1 MKKFQVALAV
11 ALSTAVA
18 LSASAKTK
26 TVKFSTTFDA
36 VTIDLNAVPGGASIG
51 FGNGYAVLPG
61 IGDIGA
67 SPVTEVVS
75 WNFPTVLS
83 YHATGPTTTTTA
95 VSDFALQ
102 WGGGYYDPIN
112 ENYITHAYTCPL
124 ACRGDQ
130 TRTVS
135 VRKTYNGHLSYDS
148 DLYSYHFGDDVGIS
162 TVLRINIDSSFSLGS
177 GGATYTIGSA
187 DRSKNMINV
196 SYTYTPNVPYGV
208 PDAVPEPAS
217 LALMGLGV
225 ASLAIARRRAVAR

>member
-1 MKKFQVALAV
+1 MKKSQVALAV

-36 VTIDLNAVPGGASIG
+36 VTIDLNVVPGDASIG
-51 FGNGYAVLPG
+51 FAYGGAVLPG

-95 VSDFALQ
+95 VSDFDFL
-102 WGGGYYDPIN
+102 WGGGYYRPIHEYN
-112 ENYITHAYTCPL
+112 ITHAYTCPL
-124 ACRGDQ
+124 ACRGYQ

-135 VRKTYNGHLSYDS
+135 VKTTDNGHLSFDS
-148 DLYSYHFGDDVGIS
+148 SSYYYGDDVGIAS
-162 TVLRINIDSSFSLGS
+162 DLRISVDSSFSVGS

-196 SYTYTPNVPYGV
+196 SYTYTPNVPYAV

-217 LALMGLGV
+217 LALVSLGV